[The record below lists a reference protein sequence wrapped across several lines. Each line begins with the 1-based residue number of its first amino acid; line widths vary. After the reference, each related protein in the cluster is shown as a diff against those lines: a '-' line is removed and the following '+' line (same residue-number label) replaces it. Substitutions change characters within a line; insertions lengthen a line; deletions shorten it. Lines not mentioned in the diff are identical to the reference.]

1 MMDISQRKEQFS
13 YAYVHAV
20 SAVTGFTLYHPDVD
34 DDSID
39 LGIAGRIA
47 HDIPRPPRIE
57 LQLKCTSDDVVR
69 GNYVVYPLKLKNY
82 DDLRLVDLVVPR
94 ILVVV
99 LGPDDEAE
107 WLHQSEEELSLR
119 RCAYWASLR
128 GLDDTNKRRSISIRL
143 PRQNLFSTEGL
154 RGLMKRASHKEP
166 L

>member
-1 MMDISQRKEQFS
+1 MMDIGQRKEQFS
-13 YAYVHAV
+13 HAYVHAV
-20 SAVTGFTLYHPDVD
+20 SAVAGFTLYHPDVD

-57 LQLKCTSDDVVR
+57 LQLKCTSDNVVR
-69 GNYVVYPLKLKNY
+69 GKYVVYPLKLKNY

-99 LGPDDEAE
+99 LVPDDEAE

-119 RCAYWASLR
+119 RCAYWVSLR
-128 GLDDTNKRRSISIRL
+128 GLDDTNNRRSISIRL

-154 RGLMKRASHKEP
+154 HGLMKRAGHKEP